1 MSSAPAAAFFDL
13 DRTLIPGSANFAL
26 ARAAFRGGM
35 VPPIDLAKDAV
46 NAVTF
51 VLRGA
56 SDARSE
62 ALRDRILRAVAGHHV
77 DELAAL
83 GDQIVPRLMDSVF
96 TEAQREL
103 DRHAAAGRDRVLVSA
118 SPIEVVQRLA
128 DALGLEGAVG
138 TRAEV
143 VDGRYTGRL
152 AAPFCYAEAK
162 PVEVQRLADER
173 GYDLSRS
180 FAYSDSISDV
190 PFLRSVGTPVA
201 FNPDDELRLLAADEG
216 WRTVDV
222 ASRRR
227 SLLGTVAKGVRA
239 GRALTSQARGWAS

>member
-1 MSSAPAAAFFDL
+1 MASARAAAFFDL

-26 ARAAFRGGM
+26 ARAAFRTGM
-35 VPPIDLAKDAV
+35 VPPLDLAKDAA
-46 NAVTF
+46 NAVVF

-62 ALRDRILRAVAGHHV
+62 ALRDRILHAVAGHHV

-83 GDQIVPRLMDSVF
+83 GDRIVPGLVGSVF
-96 TEAQREL
+96 PEAQAEL

-143 VDGRYTGRL
+143 VGGRYTGRL
-152 AAPFCYAEAK
+152 SAPFCYGPAK
-162 PVEVQRLADER
+162 PAEVQRLADR
-173 GYDLSRS
+173 HGYQLSRS
-180 FAYSDSISDV
+180 YAYSDSISDE
-190 PFLRSVGTPVA
+190 PFLRCVGVPVA
-201 FNPDDELRLLAADEG
+201 FNPDDELRMLAADEG
-216 WRTVDV
+216 WRTVEV
-222 ASRRR
+222 STRTRSAVGAVSR
-227 SLLGTVAKGVRA
+227 VVQA
-239 GRALTSQARGWAS
+239 GRALATSARGLQS

>member
-1 MSSAPAAAFFDL
+1 MAHAPTAAFFDL

-26 ARAAFRGGM
+26 ARAAFRTGM
-35 VPPIDLAKDAV
+35 VPPVDLAKDAV

-83 GDQIVPRLMDSVF
+83 GDQIVPRLVGSVF
-96 TEAQREL
+96 DEAQAEL

-152 AAPFCYAEAK
+152 SAPFCYADAK
-162 PVEVQRLADER
+162 PVEVGRLASER
-173 GYDLSRS
+173 GYDLTRS
-180 FAYSDSISDV
+180 YAYSDSISDV
-190 PFLRSVGTPVA
+190 PFLRCVGVPVA
-201 FNPDDELRLLAADEG
+201 FNPDGELRALAAEEG

-222 ASRRR
+222 ASRHRT
-227 SLLGTVAKGVRA
+227 LLATAARGLRA
-239 GRALTSQARGWAS
+239 GRALTSQARGLAS